1 MHLLTFL
8 TGTLA
13 IKSICLAKCCKYL
26 NPGSFEY
33 FSKVS
38 IATVRETLPPI
49 VKVSLSFLILRKSDI
64 SFISMIKSGIFDR
77 YTPTSKKKKKIYIIY
92 IINKI

>member
-1 MHLLTFL
+1 MLNWIYLHSSQE
-8 TGTLA
+8 LA
-13 IKSICLAKCCKYL
+13 IKSICLARCCKYL

-64 SFISMIKSGIFDR
+64 SFISMIISGIFDR
-77 YTPTSKKKKKIYIIY
+77 YTPTSKKKRKICYILFM
-92 IINKI
+92 

>member
-1 MHLLTFL
+1 MDLPTFL

-64 SFISMIKSGIFDR
+64 SFISIIISGIFDR
-77 YTPTSKKKKKIYIIY
+77 YTPKSKENIYIYY
-92 IINKI
+92 ILYNK